1 MRTLCIAFI
10 PDLIA
15 GVISVC
21 TSWLWKDVIFHRYQR
36 ETPETWRLE
45 ARAVTLPRAFCTIL
59 GAIGI
64 ACLFTLVMRFKV
76 GIFAVGFQGSFYFAI
91 CAGTCRFFSN
101 PPSLFT
107 LLSSA
112 DFSTGS
118 RLPCSLAP
126 LYGGGSSNRPLA
138 AVETC

>member
-10 PDLIA
+10 PGLIA

-21 TSWLWKDVIFHRYQR
+21 TSCLWKDVIFHRYQR

-64 ACLFTLVMRFKV
+64 ACLFTLDFRARLRHYMVV
-76 GIFAVGFQGSFYFAI
+76 AQAI
-91 CAGTCRFFSN
+91 D
-101 PPSLFT
+101 P
-107 LLSSA
+107 
-112 DFSTGS
+112 
-118 RLPCSLAP
+118 
-126 LYGGGSSNRPLA
+126 
-138 AVETC
+138 